1 MNFVNSLR
9 FRFYLA
15 LYSLTNHSRALLF
28 FTKSLPFVIF
38 RFIFYLFR
46 HLSTFPSL
54 IFFSVTFLLF
64 RHSSS
69 FPSLIFFSVTYL
81 LFRHSC
87 SGITYLLFR
96 HSSSFPSLIYFPA
109 TYLLFRHLS
118 SFPSLIYFP
127 VTYLLSRHSSSFPS
141 LIYFS
146 VNNTYSFFRFLS
158 FNILERV
165 IRYLFLLFV
174 FRNYYQNQI
183 VYQVQ

>member
-81 LFRHSC
+81 LSRHLS
-87 SGITYLLFR
+87 T
-96 HSSSFPSLIYFPA
+96 FPSLIF
-109 TYLLFRHLS
+109 FS
-118 SFPSLIYFP
+118 

-146 VNNTYSFFRFLS
+146 VNNPYSFFRFLS